1 MDLTGKEIA
10 ILVLRLL
17 FGLVYSVYCMVE
29 TLVLTLIPRSYRR
42 KDIRGNVTLVTGGGS
57 GIGRLM
63 CIKLAARGAI
73 VVTWDV
79 NEEGN
84 LETVR
89 QVVAAGGQCRAYT
102 VDLCNRHAIYAA
114 ATKLKQEVGKVDIL
128 VNNAGIVT
136 GKKLL
141 DSPDESIIKTFE
153 VNILSHF
160 WTTKAFLAD
169 MMARNKGHI
178 VTIASM
184 AGKIPCNRLVDY
196 CSSKFAAV
204 GFDESLR
211 LELQVEG
218 KTGIKTT
225 VVCPVFIST
234 GMFEGMTSKIFP
246 VLKPEYVAD
255 ETVDGILLNT
265 PIVYLPLSAK
275 INVFLGLLLP
285 QKVLYYLSEAVG
297 LTHMM
302 DTFVGR
308 KKTK

>member
-10 ILVLRLL
+10 MLVLRLL
-17 FGLVYSVYCMVE
+17 FGLLYSVYCMVE

-42 KDIRGNVTLVTGGGS
+42 KDIKGNVILVTGGGS

-79 NEEGN
+79 SEEGN

-141 DSPDESIIKTFE
+141 DSPDESIIRTFE
-153 VNILSHF
+153 VNALSHF
-160 WTTKAFLAD
+160 WTTKAFLRD
-169 MMARNKGHI
+169 MMALNKGHI

-184 AGKIPCNRLVDY
+184 AGKLPCNGLVDY

-211 LELQVEG
+211 LEFKAEG
-218 KTGIKTT
+218 KNGIKTT
-225 VVCPVFIST
+225 VVCPMYIGT
-234 GMFEGMTSKIFP
+234 GMFKGVQSKIFP
-246 VLKPEYVAD
+246 VLKPEYVA
-255 ETVDGILLNT
+255 EEVVDAILMNT
-265 PIVYLPLSAK
+265 PVLLIPGHMRIVHLIRAGFPEKASHYLGEIMGVTS
-275 INVFLGLLLP
+275 
-285 QKVLYYLSEAVG
+285 
-297 LTHMM
+297 MM
-302 DTFVGR
+302 DKFEGR
-308 KKTK
+308 KKD